1 MTLCNRSIRCCDP
14 FSAAS
19 PVAPAPPHRKY
30 RTRTLVLGL
39 AALCLVVF
47 SSRAARA
54 QDLPWSQR
62 MANSTIA
69 RWPDGHFAPPGANWV
84 WNYEMGTLLTGVE
97 AVWYDTA
104 DGDYFNYIKS
114 SVDQFLSPD
123 GTSIRTYNPYDG
135 SQEFALDDVRLG
147 HQLLLLYAVT
157 QDKRYYN
164 AAKLL
169 RNQLAQQPR
178 TPEGVFWHKDKYP
191 EEMWLDGLYMAEP
204 FYAEYAHTFNEPSDF
219 DDITKQFVI
228 SEMHARDPKT
238 GLLYHGW
245 DEAHLQPWADK
256 TTGDSPIFWSRSMG
270 WYMMALVDTLPYY
283 KATDPGRAKLLAILN
298 RLAAAIVK
306 YQDPDTGLWYQ
317 VTDQPKAEGN
327 YLESSAACMFSY
339 ALAKGVRE
347 GFLPAHYF
355 DNASRAYQGVLKQ
368 FVKVDADGSITLT
381 RTVKGVSLA
390 GDMAREDSF
399 HYYVTTPVIDND
411 PKGIGA
417 FLMASVEIETA
428 PLHALGKGKT
438 LLFDGWFNS
447 QTRKDASGQM
457 VPFHYKEHDK
467 SNSGYSFFAHIFHTD
482 GVSTDTLSAAPTL
495 KNLSHANIYVIVP
508 PDVPLW
514 NPHPHGIADADVA
527 QIAAWVKQGGVL
539 AIMANDPLNT
549 DIPGLCRLAKP
560 YGIQFQN
567 VTRFH
572 MLDNEPHDK
581 GRITVPAG
589 GPLFQSAH
597 TFFMKDT
604 TDLTLSGQAKSL
616 LTYNGV
622 IVMATARYGK
632 GTVFAVVDPWVY
644 NEYTDGRKTHM
655 EGINNYA
662 GGWELVRWLLQQV
675 PAGPHSAVT
684 SAAHSTP

>member
-1 MTLCNRSIRCCDP
+1 
-14 FSAAS
+14 
-19 PVAPAPPHRKY
+19 
-30 RTRTLVLGL
+30 
-39 AALCLVVF
+39 
-47 SSRAARA
+47 
-54 QDLPWSQR
+54 
-62 MANSTIA
+62 
-69 RWPDGHFAPPGANWV
+69 
-84 WNYEMGTLLTGVE
+84 
-97 AVWYDTA
+97 
-104 DGDYFNYIKS
+104 
-114 SVDQFLSPD
+114 
-123 GTSIRTYNPYDG
+123 
-135 SQEFALDDVRLG
+135 
-147 HQLLLLYAVT
+147 
-157 QDKRYYN
+157 
-164 AAKLL
+164 
-169 RNQLAQQPR
+169 
-178 TPEGVFWHKDKYP
+178 
-191 EEMWLDGLYMAEP
+191 
-204 FYAEYAHTFNEPSDF
+204 
-219 DDITKQFVI
+219 
-228 SEMHARDPKT
+228 
-238 GLLYHGW
+238 
-245 DEAHLQPWADK
+245 
-256 TTGDSPIFWSRSMG
+256 
-270 WYMMALVDTLPYY
+270 
-283 KATDPGRAKLLAILN
+283 
-298 RLAAAIVK
+298 
-306 YQDPDTGLWYQ
+306 
-317 VTDQPKAEGN
+317 
-327 YLESSAACMFSY
+327 
-339 ALAKGVRE
+339 
-347 GFLPAHYF
+347 
-355 DNASRAYQGVLKQ
+355 
-368 FVKVDADGSITLT
+368 
-381 RTVKGVSLA
+381 
-390 GDMAREDSF
+390 
-399 HYYVTTPVIDND
+399 VTTPVIDND

-482 GVSTDTLSAAPTL
+482 GVTTDTLTTAPTL
-495 KNLSHANIYVIVP
+495 KNLAHANIYVVVP

-514 NPHPHGIADADVA
+514 NPHPHGIAAADVA

-581 GRITVPAG
+581 GRIAVPAG

-604 TDLTLSGQAKSL
+604 TDLTLSSQAKSL

-675 PAGPHSAVT
+675 PAAPHSAV
-684 SAAHSTP
+684 HSTP

>member
-1 MTLCNRSIRCCDP
+1 
-14 FSAAS
+14 
-19 PVAPAPPHRKY
+19 
-30 RTRTLVLGL
+30 
-39 AALCLVVF
+39 
-47 SSRAARA
+47 
-54 QDLPWSQR
+54 
-62 MANSTIA
+62 
-69 RWPDGHFAPPGANWV
+69 
-84 WNYEMGTLLTGVE
+84 
-97 AVWYDTA
+97 
-104 DGDYFNYIKS
+104 
-114 SVDQFLSPD
+114 
-123 GTSIRTYNPYDG
+123 
-135 SQEFALDDVRLG
+135 
-147 HQLLLLYAVT
+147 
-157 QDKRYYN
+157 
-164 AAKLL
+164 
-169 RNQLAQQPR
+169 
-178 TPEGVFWHKDKYP
+178 
-191 EEMWLDGLYMAEP
+191 
-204 FYAEYAHTFNEPSDF
+204 
-219 DDITKQFVI
+219 
-228 SEMHARDPKT
+228 
-238 GLLYHGW
+238 
-245 DEAHLQPWADK
+245 
-256 TTGDSPIFWSRSMG
+256 
-270 WYMMALVDTLPYY
+270 
-283 KATDPGRAKLLAILN
+283 
-298 RLAAAIVK
+298 
-306 YQDPDTGLWYQ
+306 

-632 GTVFAVVDPWVY
+632 GTVFAVIDPWVY

-675 PAGPHSAVT
+675 PAAPHSAVT